1 MVNLLLSLIIFLFVI
16 AYTGPNGTQMDCM
29 DLIFLNQSSV
39 RETMDFQQLELLK
52 QCEREAPVI
61 AELK

>member
-1 MVNLLLSLIIFLFVI
+1 MIFEVLIFMFAIV
-16 AYTGPNGTQMDCM
+16 YTGPNGTQMDCM

-39 RETMDFQQLELLK
+39 RETMNFQQLELLK